1 MRVSTQALGAVLA
14 LALAQAA
21 SAAPRLEGVIGDH
34 AVLQRDRPLVVA
46 GTARPGEAVLVNMA
60 GRTARGQAD
69 REGRFSLTLPPLP
82 AGGPYQML
90 VTAPSGQ
97 VIVDDL
103 MMGDVFLCS
112 GQSNMELATAQAQNS
127 FQIAGAADQGLRLL
141 TVPKRVA
148 TAPQSRFDQPP
159 AWTPATPETIAGF
172 SAVCFYMGQD
182 LRKTAKAPIGLIH
195 ASWGGSRI
203 SPWMAPEGLR
213 AAGME
218 AEAKTLELYTRDT
231 AAAEVAAADTW
242 GKWWRDQ
249 SGDAPGRE
257 PWRTDGALDWRP
269 APGIGAF
276 NRWGIPELTSYVGM
290 LWFRKDIGLTADQA
304 RQGAVLS
311 LGAIDDADRTWVNGV
326 PVGGGSIASAPRRY
340 RLSPGVLVEGRN
352 AVTINVDN
360 VYAEGGMIGPASQM
374 RLRFDDG
381 SEIAIDTGW
390 RYAVA
395 GRPKSNA
402 PRSPWDDINGAGT
415 LYNAMIAPLGLVGLK
430 GVAWYQGES
439 DTDLPGYDRRL
450 RAMMAD
456 WRRQFATPHLPFAV
470 IQLSAYGATASH
482 PTESGWARL
491 RDIQRRTTEAD
502 GHAAAVVTIDLGDP
516 LDIHPGEKQEVGRRT
531 ARAMRALAYGEAI
544 APSGPGVSS
553 AVRNPDGGVTL
564 AFKGATG
571 GLVTHSA
578 NVAIGFELC
587 AETGPCRFAAAVASG
602 DTVVLAGDGKPVTRV
617 RYAWADAP
625 AVNLFDQAGL
635 PVSPFEI
642 AVP

>member
-1 MRVSTQALGAVLA
+1 MKVSTLALGAVLA
-14 LALAQAA
+14 LSMTQAA
-21 SAAPRLEGVIGDH
+21 SAAPKLEGVLGDH

-46 GTARPGEAVLVNMA
+46 GTARAGETVLVNLA

-69 REGRFSLTLPPLP
+69 RDGRFRLTLPAMP

-97 VIVDDL
+97 LIVDDL
-103 MMGDVFLCS
+103 MIGDVFLCS

-127 FQIAGAADQGLRLL
+127 FQIAGAADEGLRLL
-141 TVPKRVA
+141 TVAKRTA
-148 TAPQSRFDQPP
+148 TAPQDRFEQAP
-159 AWTPATPETIAGF
+159 AWTSATPDAIAKF

-182 LRKTAKAPIGLIH
+182 LRKTTKAPIGLIH
-195 ASWGGSRI
+195 SSWGGSRI
-203 SPWMAPEGLR
+203 APWMAPEGLR
-213 AAGME
+213 AAGLG
-218 AEAKTLELYTRDT
+218 ADAATLDLYTRDT
-231 AAAEVAAADTW
+231 AAAEVKAAETW
-242 GKWWRDQ
+242 GAWWRDQ
-249 SGDAPGRE
+249 SGDVAGRE
-257 PWRTDGALDWRP
+257 PWRTDGNLDWRP
-269 APGIGAF
+269 APTIGYF
-276 NRWGIPELTSYVGM
+276 TRWSDPRVAGYVGM
-290 LWFRKDIGLTADQA
+290 VWFKRDVVLTAEQA

-326 PVGGGSIASAPRRY
+326 PVGGGSIASALRRY
-340 RLSPGVLVEGRN
+340 RLAPGVLAEGRN
-352 AVTINVDN
+352 AITINVDN
-360 VYAEGGMIGPASQM
+360 VYAEGGMTGPASQM

-381 SEIAIDTGW
+381 AEIPLDTDW

-415 LYNAMIAPLGLVGLK
+415 LYNAMIAPLGPVALS

-456 WRRQFATPHLPFAV
+456 WRRQFAAPDLPFAI
-470 IQLSAYGATASH
+470 IQLSAYGATASS

-491 RDIQRRTTEAD
+491 RDIQRRTAEAD
-502 GHAAAVVTIDLGDP
+502 GHAAVVVTTDLGDP

-531 ARAMRALAYGEAI
+531 ARVMRALAYHETV

-553 AVRNPDGGVTL
+553 ATRNPDGGVTL
-564 AFKGATG
+564 TFKGATG

-587 AETGPCRFAAAVASG
+587 AETGACRFAAATASG
-602 DTVVLAGDGKPVTRV
+602 DKVVLAGDGQPVARV

-635 PVSPFEI
+635 PASPFEI